1 MRLLVPARY
10 APDNTALEPLL
21 DQRTRASM
29 ELRLFRRLQRAP
41 PVFNQQPVTSMS
53 TSSCRFCAHANPEG
67 AKFCNDCGSPLH
79 LKPCPQCEAITDVSA
94 ENCHQCGAPFVAS
107 GAADALAKSIPASP
121 IADAPR
127 DEPEIRAHIPES
139 LAACLAAGGA
149 DVRARDDVVHFL
161 GTAEPD
167 VREPD
172 SDAVLTRDRVVPPRK
187 GIFYR
192 ASFVVAPVV
201 FAAVAYYAYI
211 HGGPAMRALT
221 NLIVIAR
228 GTEEAPAPASAAPA
242 VPPPVATRVDAPPA
256 VAAPA
261 PQPVRPDAAPTIE
274 PPKNAVVA
282 APIDPPAVNAS
293 GDHPTVTERA
303 PSTQRTADEAAPA
316 KPRPAPP
323 KSARAKKAPDADAI
337 ATQRLVARDTQD
349 LNAAP
354 DVAPPAAADKDAIET
369 RRLIT
374 RELGEF
380 LPPNAKD
387 RTGDRSSAIN

>member
-1 MRLLVPARY
+1 
-10 APDNTALEPLL
+10 
-21 DQRTRASM
+21 M
-29 ELRLFRRLQRAP
+29 ELRLFHRLQRAP
-41 PVFNQQPVTSMS
+41 PVFNSHPVASMS
-53 TSSCRFCAHANPEG
+53 ISSCRFCAHANPEG

-94 ENCHQCGAPFVAS
+94 ENCHQCGAPFVTS
-107 GAADALAKSIPASP
+107 GAADAPAKSIPASP
-121 IADAPR
+121 IAVAAR

-139 LAACLAAGGA
+139 LAACLAAGRA
-149 DVRARDDVVHFL
+149 DVRARDDVVHYL

-187 GIFYR
+187 GVFYR

-221 NLIVIAR
+221 DLIVIAR
-228 GTEEAPAPASAAPA
+228 GAEEAPAPATAAPQ
-242 VPPPVATRVDAPPA
+242 PVATPVDAPPA

-261 PQPVRPDAAPTIE
+261 PQTVRPDAAPRLG
-274 PPKNAVVA
+274 PPKNPGGAFR
-282 APIDPPAVNAS
+282 IDPPSANVSGDGPTVVGQAPKTRSLAVNI
-293 GDHPTVTERA
+293 P
-303 PSTQRTADEAAPA
+303 PPA
-316 KPRPAPP
+316 KPRPVARPVAP
-323 KSARAKKAPDADAI
+323 KSVRAKNAADPAAI
-337 ATQRLVARDTQD
+337 ATQRLV
-349 LNAAP
+349 
-354 DVAPPAAADKDAIET
+354 
-369 RRLIT
+369 T

-387 RTGDRSSAIN
+387 RTSDPASTMN

>member
-1 MRLLVPARY
+1 MRLLVPARR
-10 APDNTALEPLL
+10 APDNTALEPLQ

-29 ELRLFRRLQRAP
+29 ELRLLHRLQRAP
-41 PVFNQQPVTSMS
+41 PVFKLHPVTSMS

-94 ENCHQCGAPFVAS
+94 ENCHQCGAPFATS
-107 GAADALAKSIPASP
+107 GVADALAKSIPASR
-121 IADAPR
+121 IADAAR
-127 DEPEIRAHIPES
+127 DEPEVRAHIPES
-139 LAACLAAGGA
+139 LAACLAAGRTDA
-149 DVRARDDVVHFL
+149 RARDDVVHFL

-187 GIFYR
+187 GVFYR

-221 NLIVIAR
+221 DLIVIAR
-228 GTEEAPAPASAAPA
+228 GTEEAPAATAATAAA
-242 VPPPVATRVDAPPA
+242 VPPSAATPVDAPPA

-261 PQPVRPDAAPTIE
+261 PQPVRPDAAPRLGR
-274 PPKNAVVA
+274 PKNPGGAFR
-282 APIDPPAVNAS
+282 IDPPS
-293 GDHPTVTERA
+293 GNVSGGGPTVVGQA
-303 PSTQRTADEAAPA
+303 PKTRSLPVDIPPSA
-316 KPRPAPP
+316 KPRPAAP
-323 KSARAKKAPDADAI
+323 KSARAKKAADPAAI
-337 ATQRLVARDTQD
+337 ATQRLV
-349 LNAAP
+349 
-354 DVAPPAAADKDAIET
+354 
-369 RRLIT
+369 T

-387 RTGDRSSAIN
+387 RTSDPASTMN